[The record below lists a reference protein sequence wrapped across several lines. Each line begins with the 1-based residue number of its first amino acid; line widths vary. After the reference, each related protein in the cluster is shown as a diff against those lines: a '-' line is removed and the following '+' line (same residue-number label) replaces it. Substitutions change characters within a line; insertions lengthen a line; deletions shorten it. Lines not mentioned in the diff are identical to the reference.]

1 MKIYFASMESSVHEQ
16 EHRVYGTIDNA
27 LKYIYESMKS
37 LSLEVAE
44 NSEFFDAEHI
54 RECFTEEYIKYFSG
68 RINTRNRYGEFSLS
82 KAFDKYQYI
91 YIPSDNILKSDQ
103 MSNILIVCELEV
115 LELLD

>member
-37 LSLEVAE
+37 LSLEVME
-44 NSEFFDAEHI
+44 NCDFFDTEHI
-54 RECFTEEYIKYFSG
+54 RECFTEEYIKDFSG
-68 RINTRNRYGEFSLS
+68 RINARNSNGEFSMS

-91 YIPSDNILKSDQ
+91 YIPSDNLLKSDH

>member
-16 EHRVYGTIDNA
+16 EHRVYRTIDNA

-37 LSLEVAE
+37 LSLEVTE
-44 NSEFFDAEHI
+44 NSGFFDTENI
-54 RECFTEEYIKYFSG
+54 REYFTEEYIKDFSG
-68 RINTRNRYGEFSLS
+68 RINARNIYGEFSMS

-91 YIPSDNILKSDQ
+91 YIPSDNLLKSEH